1 MNKTVKWILLGLC
14 LPLLIAAITH
24 DPLQILAQTRRP
36 TLYWGTPEAAHVFDV
51 QAKLKQ
57 WGYYDGPIDGS
68 YTGRTFEAVRQFQS
82 RNGLRVDGQVGP
94 QTWQALGFPVTGV
107 GGGGAGAGARPQA
120 RTVAATSGAVSRRDD
135 SGLLARVINGEAEAE
150 PYVGKVAVAAVILNR
165 VRDSRFPNSLSGV
178 IYQPLAF
185 ESVANGQIWRRPPS
199 ADSIRAAQDALN
211 GWDPTYGAVFFWNP
225 SKRVNPWVWSRK
237 IISRIGN
244 HVFAR

>member
-1 MNKTVKWILLGLC
+1 MNKAAKWILLGLS
-14 LPLLIAAITH
+14 LTLLFASISY

-51 QAKLKQ
+51 QARLKQ
-57 WGYYDGPIDGS
+57 WGYYDGPIDGK
-68 YTGRTFEAVRQFQS
+68 YYGRTFEAVRLFQS
-82 RNGLRVDGQVGP
+82 RNGLRVDGIVGP
-94 QTWQALGFPVTGV
+94 ETWQALGFPVTA
-107 GGGGAGAGARPQA
+107 GGGTRQQARA

-135 SGLLARVINGEAEAE
+135 TGLLARVVNGEAEAE
-150 PYVGKVAVAAVILNR
+150 PYVGKVAVASVILNR
-165 VRDSRFPNSLSGV
+165 VRDPRFPNSLSGV

-185 ESVANGQIWRRPPS
+185 ESVSNGQIWRRPPS
-199 ADSIRAAQDALN
+199 AESIRAAQDALN

-237 IISRIGN
+237 IIARIGN